1 MTVTLGRKVTEMK
14 KSHII
19 AIVIIA
25 ACIALIIATAGDAST
40 YVSFDQAYQMA
51 STGNN
56 TQIHVVGDLKKDSQ
70 GTIVGIEKSQD
81 NLSFSFILI
90 DEHQKEQKVYYN
102 EPMPPDFTRSEKV
115 VVIGNYQ
122 NNDFV
127 ARKILLKCP
136 SKYQEEKINASI

>member
-1 MTVTLGRKVTEMK
+1 MGRFPTVCQKL
-14 KSHII
+14 
-19 AIVIIA
+19 
-25 ACIALIIATAGDAST
+25 TAKNL
-40 YVSFDQAYQMA
+40 QRPKLE
-51 STGNN
+51 
-56 TQIHVVGDLKKDSQ
+56 IK
-70 GTIVGIEKSQD
+70 TIY
-81 NLSFSFILI
+81 
-90 DEHQKEQKVYYN
+90 QKEQKVYYN